1 MMEEL
6 FKEIEM
12 HLLQDEKPSIYLNK
26 ILNEGKLD
34 EYPLNFIKGLKE
46 IEQNLKHHPEG
57 HVWNHLMLVIDE
69 GAANRNK
76 SRDKRVFMWGLLLHD
91 IGKLKTTKLRKG
103 RWTSYDHDKVGAEM
117 TREFLEFFNQNP
129 EFIDKVSSVVR
140 WHMQSLFVNNKLPFG
155 DIKNMLREIEV
166 EEIALVSL
174 SDRMGRGEMDELKR
188 EETKQAIEN
197 FRRVCLMELEKSKKN
212 EPD

>member
-26 ILNEGKLD
+26 ILNEGKLN
-34 EYPLNFIKGLKE
+34 EYPLNFIKGLKD

-69 GAANRNK
+69 GANNRDK
-76 SRDKRVFMWGLLLHD
+76 SGDKRVFMWGLLLHD

-103 RWTSYDHDKVGAEM
+103 RWTSYDHDKVGADM
-117 TREFLEFFNQNP
+117 AREFLEFFNQDY

-155 DIKNMLREIEV
+155 DIKSMLKEIDV
-166 EEIALVSL
+166 EEIALISL
-174 SDRMGRGEMDELKR
+174 SDRMGRGEMDQLKR
-188 EETKQAIEN
+188 GETKEAIEN
-197 FRRVCLMELEKSKKN
+197 FRRVCLIELEKSKKN

>member
-34 EYPLNFIKGLKE
+34 EYPLNFIRGLKD

-69 GAANRNK
+69 GANNRDK
-76 SRDKRVFMWGLLLHD
+76 SGDKRVFMWGLLLHD

-103 RWTSYDHDKVGAEM
+103 RWTSYDHDKVGADM
-117 TREFLEFFNQNP
+117 AREFLEFFNQDY

-155 DIKNMLREIEV
+155 DIKSMLKEIDV
-166 EEIALVSL
+166 EEIALISL
-174 SDRMGRGEMDELKR
+174 SDRMGRGEMDQLKR
-188 EETKQAIEN
+188 GETKEAIEN
-197 FRRVCLMELEKSKKN
+197 FRRVCLIELEKSKKN

>member
-1 MMEEL
+1 MMDEL

-34 EYPLNFIKGLKE
+34 EYPLNFIKGLKD

-69 GAANRNK
+69 GANNRDK
-76 SRDKRVFMWGLLLHD
+76 SGDKRVFMWGLLLHD

-103 RWTSYDHDKVGAEM
+103 RWTSYDHDKVGADM
-117 TREFLEFFNQNP
+117 AREFLEFFNQDY

-155 DIKNMLREIEV
+155 DIKSMLKEIDV
-166 EEIALVSL
+166 EEIALISL
-174 SDRMGRGEMDELKR
+174 SDRMGRGEMDQLKR
-188 EETKQAIEN
+188 GETKEAIEN
-197 FRRVCLMELEKSKKN
+197 FRRVCLIELEKSKKN

>member
-1 MMEEL
+1 MDEL
-6 FKEIEM
+6 FKEIET
-12 HLLQDEKPSIYLNK
+12 HLLEDEKPSIYLNK
-26 ILNEGKLD
+26 LLEEGRLD
-34 EYPLNFIKGLKE
+34 DYPLNFIKGLKD

-117 TREFLEFFNQNP
+117 TREFLEFFKQNP

-155 DIKNMLREIEV
+155 DIKSMLKEIDV

-174 SDRMGRGEMDELKR
+174 SDRMGRGEMDKLKR
-188 EETKQAIEN
+188 GETKEAIEN
-197 FRRVCLMELEKSKKN
+197 FRRVCLIELEKSKKN

>member
-34 EYPLNFIKGLKE
+34 EYPLNFIKGLKD

-69 GAANRNK
+69 GANNRDK
-76 SRDKRVFMWGLLLHD
+76 SGDKRVFMWGLLLHD

-103 RWTSYDHDKVGAEM
+103 RWTSYDHDKVGADM
-117 TREFLEFFNQNP
+117 AREFLEFFNQDY

-155 DIKNMLREIEV
+155 DIKSMLKEIDV
-166 EEIALVSL
+166 EEIALISL
-174 SDRMGRGEMDELKR
+174 SDRMGRGEMDQLKR
-188 EETKQAIEN
+188 GETKEAIEN
-197 FRRVCLMELEKSKKN
+197 FRRVCLIELEKSKKN